1 MFCVIEFLFS
11 FTITFHLII
20 VFSHIV
26 ERKSSNA
33 NQYADNHQLFLGNVP
48 HHATEEA
55 LKVIFSKFGTVVD
68 LRICSKSGPRV
79 TGGRSPP
86 NYGFIIYDD
95 PESVQNCLAHVVSQ
109 LDIVRYCDYLL
120 VGFPAI

>member
-1 MFCVIEFLFS
+1 MIFGFCLFHVA
-11 FTITFHLII
+11 FD
-20 VFSHIV
+20 HIYNSILYLV

-33 NQYADNHQLFLGNVP
+33 NQYSDNHQLFLGNVP

-55 LKVIFSKFGTVVD
+55 LKVIFSKFGNVVD
-68 LRICSKSGPRV
+68 LRICSKSGARV

-95 PESVQNCLAHVVSQ
+95 PESVQSCLAHVVS
-109 LDIVRYCDYLL
+109 
-120 VGFPAI
+120 

>member
-1 MFCVIEFLFS
+1 MIHSDFIRAIAL
-11 FTITFHLII
+11 TIVSYL
-20 VFSHIV
+20 V

-68 LRICSKSGPRV
+68 LRICSKSGARV

-86 NYGFIIYDD
+86 NYGFIIYED
-95 PESVQNCLAHVVSQ
+95 PESVQTCLANSVS
-109 LDIVRYCDYLL
+109 
-120 VGFPAI
+120 